1 MFIFLACSVLL
12 GLLVSQS
19 VMVCLSLA
27 GVSKAVENINKII
40 APALVR
46 NQVGPFT
53 LSSDHCCLLVS
64 GKKEMKI
71 VDTNFNGNYQNDTN
85 LNLTVLKSYVKTKCQ
100 NQKVVQLFVGLSL
113 TI

>member
-1 MFIFLACSVLL
+1 
-12 GLLVSQS
+12 
-19 VMVCLSLA
+19 
-27 GVSKAVENINKII
+27 
-40 APALVR
+40 
-46 NQVGPFT
+46 
-53 LSSDHCCLLVS
+53 
-64 GKKEMKI
+64 MKI